1 MKTAFIIVDVQN
13 DFTEGGSLP
22 VTGGAEVAAGIT
34 DFLNLHHG
42 LFALVCASQ
51 DWHIPHSTDGGH
63 FPPLGQTPNFR
74 TTWPLHCIEETHGAR
89 FHPALDTTRIDVD
102 VRKGIGVPAYSAF
115 QGETANGIAL
125 NGVLATHGI
134 TDLVV
139 CGLATDYC
147 VHQTVM
153 DARSRKYP
161 VTMLSD
167 LSAGVAPDTTQQALA
182 EMAQVGAHVMTSGD
196 YLSSMRGA

>member
-34 DFLNLHHG
+34 DFLNVHHG

-102 VRKGIGVPAYSAF
+102 VR
-115 QGETANGIAL
+115 
-125 NGVLATHGI
+125 
-134 TDLVV
+134 
-139 CGLATDYC
+139 
-147 VHQTVM
+147 
-153 DARSRKYP
+153 
-161 VTMLSD
+161 
-167 LSAGVAPDTTQQALA
+167 
-182 EMAQVGAHVMTSGD
+182 
-196 YLSSMRGA
+196 